1 MSSDILLHLMR
12 QWLVYLEVMG
22 GAMDIAVVILT
33 KDEKLHIGRC
43 LERIA
48 ALSPRQVFVVDC
60 FSTDGT
66 QRIVEEWQNDK
77 TGQTHF
83 IISVV
88 EHEWPGNQAAQFQWS
103 LDNLPIETKWI
114 LRLDADEYLT
124 DELIAEIKD
133 KLSRLEDD
141 VDGVVLKRRHVVG
154 WLGNRWIKRGMY
166 PTKILR
172 LFRKGH
178 GRSDMKIMDE
188 HIVVQRRVVE
198 FENDFVDHS
207 LISFEEW
214 KEKHRNY
221 AKREAQSYLSGERST
236 GEKAAKKDAY
246 YKLPRYF
253 RAVAYFCIRYFLKLG
268 FLDGVAGFRWH
279 FWQGLWYRWLVD
291 KEIGKLLLGKQ
302 V

>member
-1 MSSDILLHLMR
+1 MT
-12 QWLVYLEVMG
+12 
-22 GAMDIAVVILT
+22 DIALIILT

-43 LERIA
+43 LERVT

-77 TGQTHF
+77 TGHTHF
-83 IISVV
+83 IISFV
-88 EHEWPGNQAAQFQWS
+88 EHEWPGNQAAQFQWA
-103 LDNLPIETKWI
+103 LDNLPIEAKWI

-124 DELIAEIKD
+124 CELIAEIKD
-133 KLSRLEDD
+133 KLPRLEDD

-154 WLGNRWIKRGMY
+154 WLGSRWIKRGMY

-172 LFRKGH
+172 LFRRGH
-178 GRSDMKIMDE
+178 GRSDMKVMDE

-246 YKLPRYF
+246 YKLPRYL
-253 RAVAYFCIRYFLKLG
+253 RAVAYFCIRYFLKFG
-268 FLDGVAGFRWH
+268 FLDGLAGFRWH
-279 FWQGLWYRWLVD
+279 FWQGLWYRWMVD
-291 KEIGKLLLGKQ
+291 REIGRMKRGG
-302 V
+302 

>member
-1 MSSDILLHLMR
+1 MLDLTV
-12 QWLVYLEVMG
+12 LV
-22 GAMDIAVVILT
+22 LT
-33 KDEKLHIGRC
+33 GNEALHIKRC
-43 LERIA
+43 L
-48 ALSPRQVFVVDC
+48 D
-60 FSTDGT
+60 
-66 QRIVEEWQNDK
+66 RIVALESKRILIVDSFSCDDTESIVESFRTTSASYAQILS
-77 TGQTHF
+77 F
-83 IISVV
+83 IK
-88 EHEWPGNQAAQFQWS
+88 HEWPGNQAAQFQWT
-103 LDNLPIETKWI
+103 LDNMPIETKWI

-133 KLSRLEDD
+133 KLPRMDDD

-154 WLGNRWIKRGMY
+154 WLGSRWIKRGMY

-172 LFRKGH
+172 LFRRGH
-178 GRSDMKIMDE
+178 GRSDMKVMDE

-198 FENDFVDHS
+198 FEHDFVDHS

-214 KEKHRNY
+214 KEKHCNY

-268 FLDGVAGFRWH
+268 FLDGLAGFRWH
-279 FWQGLWYRWLVD
+279 FWQGLWYRWIVD
-291 KEIGKLLLGKQ
+291 REIRRISC
-302 V
+302 

>member
-1 MSSDILLHLMR
+1 MTDIS
-12 QWLVYLEVMG
+12 
-22 GAMDIAVVILT
+22 AIILT
-33 KDEKLHIGRC
+33 KDEKQHIERC
-43 LERIA
+43 LER
-48 ALSPRQVFVVDC
+48 LRDLNPRQVFIVDC

-66 QRIVEEWQNDK
+66 KSIVESFASTCQLRLK
-77 TGQTHF
+77 TPAVNF
-83 IISVV
+83 I
-88 EHEWPGNQAAQFQWS
+88 EHEWPGNQAAQFQWA
-103 LDNLPIETKWI
+103 LDNLSIETNWI

-124 DELIAEIKD
+124 DELIAEIRT
-133 KLSRLEDD
+133 KLPQMEDD

-154 WLGNRWIKRGMY
+154 WLGDCWVKGGMY

-172 LFRKGH
+172 LFRRGH

-198 FENDFVDHS
+198 FEYDFVDHS

-268 FLDGVAGFRWH
+268 FLDGLAGFRWH
-279 FWQGLWYRWLVD
+279 FWQGLWYRWIVD
-291 KEIGKLLLGKQ
+291 REIGRL
-302 V
+302 VVS